1 MRNCLAFSNYERYI
15 MSIKFEG
22 GYDHETGRN
31 QQQTNYCDRGRN
43 RKTSSLI
50 IMMLD
55 SDN

>member
-1 MRNCLAFSNYERYI
+1 